1 MIKKLLLASAASAL
15 LAGAASAADLPRRAA
30 PPPVFTPIPVFTW
43 TGFFAGAD
51 TAYTFTD
58 RQRITTFGNDSVTAG
73 NVLANRRP
81 AGVRNE
87 TDGLA
92 NIGGGFGY
100 NYQFTPGS
108 GFVVGVAANW
118 TWNDIHKNTL
128 FVGAPLAGS
137 VIPNVSNFRQS
148 LEWLGTA
155 TGRIGYAFDRFLVYG
170 FGGFAYGQVQYDA
183 NFYNPGLVLQYAGRS
198 TDLETGY
205 AYGGGIEYA
214 LPTDSFLNFLSVGKY
229 LGIKSEAVTLKVEYQ
244 HYDLGSR
251 SVLVA
256 PTGFAAAVG
265 SYTSRFR
272 TEGDMVKAGFNYKFG
287 GL

>member
-1 MIKKLLLASAASAL
+1 MIKKLLLATAATAFFAS
-15 LAGAASAADLPRRAA
+15 AASAADLPRRA
-30 PPPVFTPIPVFTW
+30 PPPVFTQIPVFTW
-43 TGFFAGAD
+43 TGFFAGID

-58 RQRITTFGNDSVTAG
+58 RQRITTVGNTAVTEG
-73 NVLANRRP
+73 NVVAGRRLRT
-81 AGVRNE
+81 VTNE
-87 TDGLA
+87 QDGIA

-118 TWNDIHKNTL
+118 SWTDIHKNT
-128 FVGAPLAGS
+128 FVLGAPLAGG
-137 VIPNVSNFRQS
+137 VLPNPAAYRQS

-155 TGRIGYAFDRFLVYG
+155 TGRLGYAFDRFLVYG
-170 FGGFAYGQVQYDA
+170 TGGFAYGQVQYDA
-183 NFYNPGLVLQYAGRS
+183 NFYNPGLALQFAGRE
-198 TDLETGY
+198 TGLETGY

-214 LPTDSFLNFLSVGKY
+214 IPTDSFLNRFAIGNY
-229 LGIKSEAVTLKVEYQ
+229 IGIKSEAVTLKVEYL

-251 SVLVA
+251 NVTVGL
-256 PTGFAAAVG
+256 TGLAAGAG

-272 TEGDMVKAGFNYKFG
+272 TEGNIVKAGFNYKFS